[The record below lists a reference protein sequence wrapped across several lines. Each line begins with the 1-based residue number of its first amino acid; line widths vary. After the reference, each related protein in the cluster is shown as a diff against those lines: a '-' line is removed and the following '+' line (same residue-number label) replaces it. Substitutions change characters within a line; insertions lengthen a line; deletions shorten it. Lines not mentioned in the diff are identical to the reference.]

1 MARRLA
7 LELTSVE
14 ARALLLTVS
23 ETRVHVEKSLTLPLA
38 AETEG
43 ADQPAVERRVVDFLT
58 QNGISRV
65 ETLAVVGRA
74 DIELRL
80 LSVPPSPDNEL
91 PNLVRFQAAGEF
103 ANLDADALLDYLPL
117 DEPVAGQ
124 PRRVLAAVLKPGVK
138 QRLEKICHDAK
149 LTLNHIVLRSAASA
163 SLLLRQKPE
172 LRDACCLLVEILGRH
187 VELAAV
193 RHGRI
198 VFLRHMLLSDNP
210 EDVSDAAESLSSEIR
225 RTRVVVA
232 NQENVETVEPI
243 VFVRDDQ
250 RREALA
256 QRLGDELGAP
266 VLLIDPV
273 PESPAAA
280 GAVPFATAN
289 RDRFAALLGAVA
301 DDAAGRPPALDF
313 MHPRQPPKAASRRNT
328 YAAGAL
334 AAIVVVFGVMG
345 LNWLQ
350 TSSLRKEIQQH
361 QERLRD
367 LERQVKEA
375 DEVIEASET
384 VAGWFGNETVWIDEL
399 RWLSEQFPP
408 AKDGRLTSLIAVS
421 NERLR
426 RMSLKGNV
434 RREAV
439 TELDRGLRDDR
450 HRVAVERKTEVGT
463 DAKYPIQFSS
473 SVQILSP

>member
-7 LELTSVE
+7 LELTNVE

-23 ETRVHVEKSLTLPLA
+23 ESRVHVEKSLTLPLA
-38 AETEG
+38 AEAP
-43 ADQPAVERRVVDFLT
+43 ADGQPTVEQKVVEFLNK
-58 QNGISRV
+58 NGISRV

-80 LSVPPSPDNEL
+80 LSVPPSPDDEL
-91 PNLVRFQAAGEF
+91 PGLVRFQAAGEF

-138 QRLEKICHDAK
+138 RRLDKICHDAK
-149 LTLNHIVLRSAASA
+149 LTLHHIVLRSAASA

-172 LRDACCLLVEILGRH
+172 LCDACCLLVELLGRH

-198 VFLRHMLLSDNP
+198 VFLRHMLLSDSP

-232 NQENVETVEPI
+232 NQESVETVEPI

-256 QRLGDELGAP
+256 RRLGDEIGAP
-266 VLLIDPV
+266 VVLIDSV
-273 PESPAAA
+273 PDGVAS
-280 GAVPFATAN
+280 FTTTN

-313 MHPRQPPKAASRRNT
+313 MNPRQPPKAPSRRNT

-334 AAIVVVFGVMG
+334 VAIVVVVGVLG
-345 LNWLQ
+345 LNWIQ
-350 TSSLRKEIQQH
+350 TSGLRKEIQQR
-361 QERLRD
+361 QSRLRE
-367 LERQVKEA
+367 LEPRVKEA
-375 DEVIEASET
+375 NEVIEASEA
-384 VAGWFGNETVWIDEL
+384 VERWFGNETVWIDEL
-399 RWLSEQFPP
+399 RWLSERFPP

-421 NERLR
+421 NERVR

-434 RREAV
+434 GREAV
-439 TELDRGLRDDR
+439 TDLDRGLRDDR
-450 HRVAVERKTEVGT
+450 HQVAVERKTEAGG

-473 SVQILSP
+473 SVQIQSP